1 MMKLKLLI
9 AEDEDTIREGI
20 VNMIDWKA
28 HQIEV
33 IGEVGNGSEA
43 LAMMEDHPPDLLLTD
58 IRMPQMNGLEL
69 IEAAQRKGYGFRSI
83 ILSGYNEFSYAKQ
96 AISLGVVDYVLK
108 PCRPEEIL
116 RTVLKAKDVI
126 VAQRSQEN
134 QRFEKE
140 RSWHKNAPLVKSQ
153 VLSQWIQH
161 PPLPLERREELIGE
175 LSMAIAPEGP
185 QIGLV
190 SFDIEPPTDGKRGQD
205 FVLLRYAAL
214 NIISETLGPIYKG
227 RIETFHDG
235 NRLLWLGSGMAG
247 SDHRKSYRAPLQ
259 LKEQIAKLQDNLETY
274 LKLSISIA
282 VGACHS
288 HISEAHLSYKEANQ
302 AMESRFL
309 NGKGGV
315 YFYTEGTGGHTGTSP
330 EMVSILDD
338 AELNGLEDEMLSAV
352 SAGSYEV
359 ALDLL
364 EKWLDRFRSNPGSL
378 KQEVNI
384 RATALVVRLK
394 RLTQEKQVTG
404 FEWKQHLVNWMEQA
418 PQVET
423 LEELS
428 TILNKVM
435 QNVVEAFSNH
445 RPLHRTVVTAL
456 EIIRQKYNTN
466 LTLEFVAKEAYVS
479 NTYLS
484 SLFRQELGVNFLDYL
499 HQYRVEEAKKL
510 LRQNLKM
517 YAVAKLVGYGEER
530 HFSATFKKWTG
541 LTPSQY
547 QKGLEK

>member
-1 MMKLKLLI
+1 MMKLLI

-20 VNMIDWKA
+20 VNMIDWKS

-33 IGEVGNGSEA
+33 MGEAGNGSEA
-43 LAMMEDHPPDLLLTD
+43 LALIEKEQPDLLLTD
-58 IRMPQMNGLEL
+58 IRMPQMDGLEL
-69 IEAAQRKGYGFRSI
+69 IEVARRRGYGFRSI

-116 RTVLKAKDVI
+116 KTVLKAKELI
-126 VAQRSQEN
+126 ERQRNQEDE
-134 QRFEKE
+134 QLKRD

-153 VLSQWIQH
+153 VLSQWIYH
-161 PPLPLERREELIGE
+161 PPVPLERRQELIGE
-175 LSMAIAPEGP
+175 LSMAIGFEGP

-190 SFDIEPPTDGKRGQD
+190 SFDFDPPSATGTGQD

-214 NIISETLGPIYKG
+214 NIISETLSPIYRGK
-227 RIETFHDG
+227 IETFHDG
-235 NRLLWLGSGMAG
+235 NNLLWIGSGLAG
-247 SDHRKSYRAPLQ
+247 TDSRKLYRAPLQ
-259 LKEQIAKLQDNLETY
+259 LKEQIEKLQCNLEKY

-282 VGACHS
+282 VGSCRS
-288 HISEAHLSYKEANQ
+288 DISEAHLSYKEALQ

-315 YFYTEGTGGHTGTSP
+315 YYYTEGTGVIGGAP
-330 EMVSILDD
+330 QEIGILDD
-338 AELNGLEDEMLSAV
+338 SELNVLEDEMLVAV
-352 SAGSYEV
+352 GAGSNEL

-364 EKWLDRFRSNPGSL
+364 DKWLDRFRSNPGCL

-384 RATALVVRLK
+384 RATAFVVRLK
-394 RLTQEKQVTG
+394 RLAQEKQVAG

-418 PQVET
+418 PQIET

-445 RPLHRTVVTAL
+445 RPLHRTVVTAM
-456 EIIRQKYNTN
+456 EIIRNKYNTN
-466 LTLEFVAKEAYVS
+466 LTLEYVAKEAYVS

-547 QKGLEK
+547 QKGLTK

>member
-1 MMKLKLLI
+1 MMKLLI

-20 VNMIDWKA
+20 VNMIDWKS

-33 IGEVGNGSEA
+33 MGEAGNGSEA
-43 LAMMEDHPPDLLLTD
+43 LALMENEQPDLLLTD
-58 IRMPQMNGLEL
+58 IRMPQMGGLEL
-69 IEAAQRKGYGFRSI
+69 IEVARRRGYGFRSI

-96 AISLGVVDYVLK
+96 AIALGVVDYVLK

-116 RTVLKAKDVI
+116 KTVLKAKELI
-126 VAQRSQEN
+126 ERQRNQEDE
-134 QRFEKE
+134 QLKRD

-153 VLSQWIQH
+153 VLSQWIYH
-161 PPLPLERREELIGE
+161 PPVPLERRQELIGE
-175 LSMAIAPEGP
+175 LSMAIGSEGP

-190 SFDIEPPTDGKRGQD
+190 RFDFDSPSTGGTGQD
-205 FVLLRYAAL
+205 FVLIRYAAL
-214 NIISETLGPIYKG
+214 NIISETLSPIYRGK
-227 RIETFHDG
+227 IETFHDG
-235 NRLLWLGSGMAG
+235 NNLLWIGSGIAG
-247 SDHRKSYRAPLQ
+247 TDPRKPYRAPLQ
-259 LKEQIAKLQDNLETY
+259 LKEQIEQLQSNLEKY

-282 VGACHS
+282 VGSCRLN
-288 HISEAHLSYKEANQ
+288 ISEAHLSYKEALQ

-315 YFYTEGTGGHTGTSP
+315 YFYTEGTGVVGGGP
-330 EMVSILDD
+330 QEIGILDD
-338 AELNGLEDEMLSAV
+338 PELHVLEDEMLVAV
-352 SAGSYEV
+352 GAGSNEL

-364 EKWLDRFRSNPGSL
+364 EKWLDRFRGNPGCL

-384 RATALVVRLK
+384 RATAFVVRLK
-394 RLTQEKQVTG
+394 RLAQEKQVAG

-418 PQVET
+418 PQIET

-435 QNVVEAFSNH
+435 QNVVEAFSKH
-445 RPLHRTVVTAL
+445 RPLHRTVVTAM
-456 EIIRQKYNTN
+456 EIIRNKYNTN
-466 LTLEFVAKEAYVS
+466 LTLEYVAKEAYVS

-547 QKGLEK
+547 QKGLGK

>member
-1 MMKLKLLI
+1 MKLRLLI
-9 AEDEDTIREGI
+9 AEDEDAIREGI
-20 VNMIDWKA
+20 VNMIDWNS

-33 IGEVGNGSEA
+33 IGEAGNGSEA
-43 LAMMEDHPPDLLLTD
+43 LALMENERPDLLLTD
-58 IRMPQMNGLEL
+58 IRMPQMDGLEL
-69 IEAAQRKGYGFRSI
+69 IEMARLRGYGFRSI
-83 ILSGYNEFSYAKQ
+83 ILSGYNEFSYAKR

-116 RTVLKAKDVI
+116 KTVLKVKELI
-126 VAQRSQEN
+126 EEQRCQ
-134 QRFEKE
+134 EKE
-140 RSWHKNAPLVKSQ
+140 QLQRDRSWHKNAPLVKSQ
-153 VLSQWIQH
+153 VLSQWIH
-161 PPLPLERREELIGE
+161 HAPVPLERRQELINE
-175 LSMAIAPEGP
+175 LSMAIVPEGP

-190 SFDIEPPTDGKRGQD
+190 SFDGDLSSVEETGQN

-214 NIISETLGPIYKG
+214 NIISETLSPIYKG

-235 NRLLWLGSGMAG
+235 NDLYWIGSGFAG
-247 SDHRKSYRAPLQ
+247 ADSRKSYRAPAN
-259 LKEQIAKLQDNLETY
+259 LKEQIGKLKSNLEKY
-274 LKLSISIA
+274 LKVSISIA
-282 VGACHS
+282 VGSCRT
-288 HISEAHLSYKEANQ
+288 HISEAHLSHKEANQ

-309 NGKGGV
+309 NGKGGI
-315 YFYTEGTGGHTGTSP
+315 YFYTGETGTLEGRP
-330 EMVSILDD
+330 QEVGILDD
-338 AELNGLEDEMLSAV
+338 PELNVLEDEMLSAV
-352 SAGSYEV
+352 GAGSYEQ

-364 EKWLDRFRSNPGSL
+364 EKWLERFRSNPGCH

-384 RATALVVRLK
+384 RATAFVVRLK
-394 RLTQEKQVTG
+394 RLTQEKQVAG

-435 QNVVEAFSNH
+435 QNVVEAFSKH
-445 RPLHRTVVTAL
+445 RPLHRTVITAL
-456 EIIRQKYNTN
+456 EIIRTKYNTN
-466 LTLEFVAKEAYVS
+466 LTLDYVAKEAYVS

>member
-20 VNMIDWKA
+20 VNMIDWNS

-33 IGEVGNGSEA
+33 MGEAGNGSEA
-43 LAMMEDHPPDLLLTD
+43 LALMESEQPDLLLTD

-69 IEAAQRKGYGFRSI
+69 IEAGRRRGYDFRSI

-96 AISLGVVDYVLK
+96 AIALGVVDYVLK

-116 RTVLKAKDVI
+116 KTVLKAKELI
-126 VAQRSQEN
+126 ERRCCQEN
-134 QRFEKE
+134 EQLKRD

-153 VLSQWIQH
+153 VLSQWIHH
-161 PPLPLERREELIGE
+161 PPVPLERRQELIGE
-175 LSMAIAPEGP
+175 LAMAISHEGP

-190 SFDIEPPTDGKRGQD
+190 SFDFDPPSAGGSGQD

-214 NIISETLGPIYKG
+214 NIISETLSPIYKG
-227 RIETFHDG
+227 KIETFHDG
-235 NRLLWLGSGMAG
+235 NLLLWIGSGLAG
-247 SDHRKSYRAPLQ
+247 TDSRKSYRTPIY
-259 LKEQIAKLQDNLETY
+259 LKEQIGMLQSNLEKY

-282 VGACHS
+282 VGSCRAD
-288 HISEAHLSYKEANQ
+288 ISEAHLSYKEALQ

-315 YFYTEGTGGHTGTSP
+315 YFYTEGSGVIGGGAQ
-330 EMVSILDD
+330 EIGILDD
-338 AELNGLEDEMLSAV
+338 PELNVLEDEMLVAV
-352 SAGSYEV
+352 GAGSNEL

-364 EKWLDRFRSNPGSL
+364 EQWLERFRGNPGCL

-384 RATALVVRLK
+384 RATAFVVRLK
-394 RLTQEKQVTG
+394 RLAQEKQVAG

-418 PQVET
+418 PQIET

-428 TILNKVM
+428 TILNKIM
-435 QNVVEAFSNH
+435 QNVVEAFSKH

-456 EIIRQKYNTN
+456 EIIRNKYNTN
-466 LTLEFVAKEAYVS
+466 LSLEYVAKEAYVS

-547 QKGLEK
+547 QKGLGK

>member
-9 AEDEDTIREGI
+9 AEDEETIREGI
-20 VNMIDWKA
+20 VKMIDWRS

-33 IGEVGNGSEA
+33 IGEAGNGSEA
-43 LAMMEDHPPDLLLTD
+43 LALIEEQVPDLLLTD

-69 IEAAQRKGYGFRSI
+69 IEAAQRKGYGFRTI
-83 ILSGYNEFSYAKQ
+83 ILSGYNEFSYARQ
-96 AISLGVVDYVLK
+96 AITLGVADYVLK

-116 RTVLKAKDVI
+116 KTVLKAKDAIEV
-126 VAQRSQEN
+126 QRSQEKELF
-134 QRFEKE
+134 QWE

-153 VLSQWIQH
+153 VLSQWIHH
-161 PPLPLERREELIGE
+161 PPLPLERREELIDE

-190 SFDIEPPTDGKRGQD
+190 SFDMKPLSERAKGQD

-214 NIISETLGPIYKG
+214 NIISETLGPIYKD

-235 NRLLWLGSGMAG
+235 NRLLWIGSGL
-247 SDHRKSYRAPLQ
+247 SLNDPQKTYRAPSL
-259 LKEQIAKLQDNLETY
+259 LKEEIGRLQDNLEKY

-282 VGACHS
+282 VGSCRP
-288 HISEAHLSYKEANQ
+288 HISEAHLSYKEADQ

-309 NGKGGV
+309 NGRGGV
-315 YFYTEGTGGHTGTSP
+315 YFYEENQGAVHGVP
-330 EMVSILDD
+330 AERVNILDD
-338 AELNGLEDEMLSAV
+338 EDLNTLEDEMLAAV
-352 SAGSYEV
+352 SSGTYEV

-364 EKWLDRFRSNPGSL
+364 EQWLDCFRSNPGSL
-378 KQEVNI
+378 RQEVNI

-418 PQVET
+418 PQAET

-428 TILNKVM
+428 AILNMVM
-435 QNVVEAFSNH
+435 QSVVEAFSNH
-445 RPLHRTVVTAL
+445 RPLHRTVIAAL

-466 LTLEFVAKEAYVS
+466 LTLEYVAKEAFVS

>member
-1 MMKLKLLI
+1 MMMKLTLMI
-9 AEDEDTIREGI
+9 AEDEEAIREGI
-20 VNMIDWKA
+20 VHMIDWKA

-33 IGEVGNGSEA
+33 IGQAGNGKEA
-43 LAMMEDHPPDLLLTD
+43 LALMDHREPDLLLTD
-58 IRMPQMNGLEL
+58 IRMPLMNGLEL
-69 IEAAQRKGYGFRSI
+69 IEAARLKGYDFRAI
-83 ILSGYNEFSYAKQ
+83 VLSGYNEFSYAKQ
-96 AISLGVVDYVLK
+96 AITLGVVDYLLK
-108 PCRPEEIL
+108 PCRPEDIL
-116 RTVLKAKDVI
+116 DTVLKAKQGI
-126 VAQRSQEN
+126 EKERSMEY
-134 QRFEKE
+134 EKIKRE
-140 RSWHKNAPLVKSQ
+140 RSWHKNAPLLKSQ
-153 VLSQWIQH
+153 VLSQWIHH
-161 PPLPLERREELIGE
+161 PPVPLERREELISE
-175 LSMAIAPEGP
+175 LSMAIRAEGP

-190 SFDIEPPTDGKRGQD
+190 SFDLEPPASPDSGRD
-205 FVLLRYAAL
+205 FVLLRYAGL
-214 NIISETLGPIYKG
+214 NIISETLGPIYQG
-227 RIETFHDG
+227 QIETFYDG
-235 NRLLWLGSGMAG
+235 YHLLWIGSGSPGADSRM
-247 SDHRKSYRAPLQ
+247 SYLAPAH
-259 LKEQIAKLQDNLETY
+259 LKEEISKLQGNLEKY

-282 VGACHS
+282 VGSCRP

-302 AMESRFL
+302 AMESRFM

-315 YFYTEGTGGHTGTSP
+315 YFYTPESGGFPAQPDGH
-330 EMVSILDD
+330 SIMDD
-338 AELNGLEDEMLSAV
+338 PELNVLEDEMLAAV
-352 SAGSYEV
+352 AAGSYEN

-364 EKWLDRFRSNPGSL
+364 EQWLDIFRGNPWSL

-384 RATALVVRLK
+384 RATAFVVRLK
-394 RLTQEKQVTG
+394 RLTQEKQVNE
-404 FEWKQHLVNWMEQA
+404 FEWKQHIVTWMEQA

-428 TILNKVM
+428 TILNKIM
-435 QNVVEAFSNH
+435 QNVVAAFSKH

-456 EIIRQKYNTN
+456 DIIRHKYNTN
-466 LTLEFVAKEAYVS
+466 LTLEYVAKEAFVS

>member
-1 MMKLKLLI
+1 MKLKLLI
-9 AEDEDTIREGI
+9 AEDEVAIREGI
-20 VNMIDWKA
+20 VNMIDWNL

-33 IGEVGNGSEA
+33 IGEVGNGDEA
-43 LAMMEDHPPDLLLTD
+43 LALIESEQPDLLLTD
-58 IRMPQMNGLEL
+58 IRMPQMDGLEL
-69 IEAAQRKGYGFRSI
+69 IEVARRRGYDFRSI
-83 ILSGYNEFSYAKQ
+83 ILSGYNEFTYAKQ

-116 RTVLKAKDVI
+116 KTVLKAKVLI
-126 VAQRSQEN
+126 EARRSQEHE
-134 QRFEKE
+134 QSKKD
-140 RSWHKNAPLVKSQ
+140 RSWHINAPLIKSQ
-153 VLSQWIQH
+153 VLSQWIH
-161 PPLPLERREELIGE
+161 HAPVPLERRQELISE
-175 LSMAIAPEGP
+175 LSMAILPEGP
-185 QIGLV
+185 QIGFV
-190 SFDIEPPTDGKRGQD
+190 SFDGDLPSAGGSAQD

-214 NIISETLGPIYKG
+214 NIISETLSPIYKG

-235 NRLLWLGSGMAG
+235 NDLLWIGNGSVGT
-247 SDHRKSYRAPLQ
+247 DPRKPYRAPAN
-259 LKEQIAKLQDNLETY
+259 LKEEIGKLQSNLEQY
-274 LKLSISIA
+274 LKLSISIS
-282 VGACHS
+282 VGSCRP
-288 HISEAHLSYKEANQ
+288 HISEVHLSHKEANQ
-302 AMESRFL
+302 AMESRFM

-315 YFYTEGTGGHTGTSP
+315 YFYTEEPASIAGMPQEIG
-330 EMVSILDD
+330 ILDD
-338 AELNGLEDEMLSAV
+338 PNLNVLEDEMLSAV
-352 SAGSYEV
+352 GAGSYEQ

-364 EKWLDRFRSNPGSL
+364 EKWLDCFRGNPGCL

-384 RATALVVRLK
+384 RATAFVVRLK
-394 RLTQEKQVTG
+394 RLTQEKQVAG

-428 TILNKVM
+428 TILNRVM
-435 QNVVEAFSNH
+435 QNVVEAFSKH
-445 RPLHRTVVTAL
+445 RPLHRTVVAAL
-456 EIIRQKYNTN
+456 EIIRAKYNTN
-466 LTLEFVAKEAYVS
+466 LTLEYVAKEAYVS

>member
-1 MMKLKLLI
+1 MMKLLI
-9 AEDEDTIREGI
+9 AEDEVTIREGI
-20 VNMIDWKA
+20 VNMIDWKS

-33 IGEVGNGSEA
+33 VGEAGNGSEA
-43 LAMMEDHPPDLLLTD
+43 LALMENEQPDLLLTD
-58 IRMPQMNGLEL
+58 IRMPQMDGLEL
-69 IEAAQRKGYGFRSI
+69 IEAARRKGYSFRSI

-116 RTVLKAKDVI
+116 KTVLRAKELI
-126 VAQRSQEN
+126 ERQRNLEDEQLK
-134 QRFEKE
+134 RD

-153 VLSQWIQH
+153 VLTQWIQH
-161 PPLPLERREELIGE
+161 PPVPLERRQELIGE
-175 LSMAIAPEGP
+175 LSMSIGYEGP
-185 QIGLV
+185 QLGLV
-190 SFDIEPPTDGKRGQD
+190 NFDSEQSSAGGTGQD

-214 NIISETLGPIYKG
+214 NIIRETLSPIYKG
-227 RIETFHDG
+227 KIETFHDG
-235 NRLLWLGSGMAG
+235 NNLFWFGSGLAG
-247 SDHRKSYRAPLQ
+247 SDSRKPYRAPLQ
-259 LKEQIAKLQDNLETY
+259 LKEQIEKLKGNLEKY

-282 VGACHS
+282 VGSCRVD
-288 HISEAHLSYKEANQ
+288 ISEAHLSYKEALQ
-302 AMESRFL
+302 AMGSRFL

-315 YFYTEGTGGHTGTSP
+315 YFYTEGTGAIGVGDQ
-330 EMVSILDD
+330 EFEVLDD
-338 AELNGLEDEMLSAV
+338 PELNVLEDEMLVAV
-352 SAGSYEV
+352 GSGSNEH

-364 EKWLDRFRSNPGSL
+364 EQWLDRFRSNPGCL

-384 RATALVVRLK
+384 RATALVVQLK
-394 RLTQEKQVTG
+394 KLTQEKQVAG
-404 FEWKQHLVNWMEQA
+404 FEWKQHLVNWMEQS
-418 PQVET
+418 PQIET

-428 TILNKVM
+428 AILMIVM
-435 QNVVEAFSNH
+435 QNVVEAFTNH
-445 RPLHRTVVTAL
+445 RPLHRTVVTAM
-456 EIIRQKYNTN
+456 EIIRNKYNTN

-547 QKGLEK
+547 QKGLSK

>member
-1 MMKLKLLI
+1 MKLRLLI

-20 VNMIDWKA
+20 VNMIDWRS

-33 IGEVGNGSEA
+33 VGEAGNGTEA
-43 LAMMEDHPPDLLLTD
+43 LALMENYPLDLLLTD

-116 RTVLKAKDVI
+116 KTVLKAKNAI
-126 VAQRSQEN
+126 ETQRSQEN
-134 QRFEKE
+134 VMFEKE

-153 VLSQWIQH
+153 VLSQWIHH
-161 PPLPLERREELIGE
+161 PPVPLERREELLEE
-175 LSMAIAPEGP
+175 LSMAIAPAGP

-190 SFDIEPPTDGKRGQD
+190 SFDIEPLSARGKGQD

-235 NRLLWLGSGMAG
+235 NRLLWIGSGIAAG
-247 SDHRKSYRAPLQ
+247 DQRNVYLAPVN
-259 LKEQIAKLQDNLETY
+259 LKEAIGKLQDNLEKY

-282 VGACHS
+282 VGSCRRHL
-288 HISEAHLSYKEANQ
+288 SEAHLSYIEANQ

-315 YFYTEGTGGHTGTSP
+315 YFYTEGNAGQSGPSA
-330 EMVSILDD
+330 ELVSILDD
-338 AELNGLEDEMLSAV
+338 EGLNALEDEMLSAV
-352 SAGSYEV
+352 TAGSYEV

-364 EKWLDRFRSNPGSL
+364 ERWLDRFRSNPGSL

-394 RLTQEKQVTG
+394 RLTQEKQVAG

-428 TILNKVM
+428 AILNMVM
-435 QNVVEAFSNH
+435 QSVVEAFSNH

-466 LTLEFVAKEAYVS
+466 LTLEYVAKEAYVS